1 MKTYKIITCVFLF
14 TSMFTQACQKD
25 DETQGNPTPVP
36 PEEEV
41 PSSEFNYIYNQGTDG
56 FELYRI
62 PAIVKSKSNTL
73 LAFAEARKAR
83 SNGDSGDIDLVVKRS
98 SDNGKTWS
106 KQITIWN
113 DGQNTCGNPVPIV
126 DDRGRIHLLMTW
138 NFQTDKWGAITNG
151 TGEDSRR
158 PYYTY
163 SDDDG
168 ITWAQPVEIT
178 SSVKKEKWDWYATG
192 PCHGIQIQK
201 GIHKGRL
208 VAPNYFTTR
217 ESGKVTSYSH
227 IIYSDDYGKTWKP
240 GEPTPVGGVGECSVA
255 EIGEGTLML
264 NMRAD
269 EGFYRK
275 SCTSIDGG
283 LTWSSPQISID
294 QIDCKCQGS
303 ILSIGGAVFLS
314 NAASATERINM
325 TIKKSTDNG
334 KNWKGQYTVY
344 EGNSGYS
351 DIVELSD
358 SQIAIIY
365 EGGEKRYTDGL
376 AFKVEKKNYIFI
388 TVYCC
393 DIVIGLF

>member
-14 TSMFTQACQKD
+14 TSMFTQACQID

-151 TGEDSRR
+151 TGKDSRR

-376 AFKVEKKNYIFI
+376 AFKVVSIKSIQ
-388 TVYCC
+388 
-393 DIVIGLF
+393 

>member
-14 TSMFTQACQKD
+14 TSMFTQAFQKD

-376 AFKVEKKNYIFI
+376 AFKVVSIKSIQ
-388 TVYCC
+388 
-393 DIVIGLF
+393 

>member
-25 DETQGNPTPVP
+25 DETQGNQTPVP

-151 TGEDSRR
+151 TGKDSRR

-376 AFKVEKKNYIFI
+376 AFKVVSIKSIQ
-388 TVYCC
+388 
-393 DIVIGLF
+393 

>member
-56 FELYRI
+56 FELYLI

-376 AFKVEKKNYIFI
+376 AFKVVSIKSIQ
-388 TVYCC
+388 
-393 DIVIGLF
+393 

>member
-217 ESGKVTSYSH
+217 ESGKGTSYSH

-376 AFKVEKKNYIFI
+376 AFKVVSIKSIQ
-388 TVYCC
+388 
-393 DIVIGLF
+393 

>member
-138 NFQTDKWGAITNG
+138 NFQTDPWGAITNG

-217 ESGKVTSYSH
+217 ESGKVTSYSQ

-376 AFKVEKKNYIFI
+376 AFKVVSIKSIQ
-388 TVYCC
+388 
-393 DIVIGLF
+393 

>member
-56 FELYRI
+56 FEVYRI

-83 SNGDSGDIDLVVKRS
+83 SNGDSGDIDLVVKRL

-376 AFKVEKKNYIFI
+376 AFKVVSIKSIQ
-388 TVYCC
+388 
-393 DIVIGLF
+393 

>member
-1 MKTYKIITCVFLF
+1 MKTYKFITCVFLF

-113 DGQNTCGNPVPIV
+113 DGQNTCGNPVHIV

-376 AFKVEKKNYIFI
+376 AFKVVSIKSIQ
-388 TVYCC
+388 
-393 DIVIGLF
+393 

>member
-283 LTWSSPQISID
+283 LQISID

-376 AFKVEKKNYIFI
+376 AFKVVSIKSIQ
-388 TVYCC
+388 
-393 DIVIGLF
+393 

>member
-163 SDDDG
+163 SDDDC

-240 GEPTPVGGVGECSVA
+240 GEPTPVGGVGGCSVA

-376 AFKVEKKNYIFI
+376 AFKVVSIKSIQ
-388 TVYCC
+388 
-393 DIVIGLF
+393 

>member
-1 MKTYKIITCVFLF
+1 
-14 TSMFTQACQKD
+14 
-25 DETQGNPTPVP
+25 
-36 PEEEV
+36 
-41 PSSEFNYIYNQGTDG
+41 
-56 FELYRI
+56 
-62 PAIVKSKSNTL
+62 
-73 LAFAEARKAR
+73 
-83 SNGDSGDIDLVVKRS
+83 
-98 SDNGKTWS
+98 
-106 KQITIWN
+106 
-113 DGQNTCGNPVPIV
+113 
-126 DDRGRIHLLMTW
+126 MTW

-376 AFKVEKKNYIFI
+376 AFKVVSIKSIQ
-388 TVYCC
+388 
-393 DIVIGLF
+393 

>member
-138 NFQTDKWGAITNG
+138 NFQTEKWGAIING

-376 AFKVEKKNYIFI
+376 AFKVVSIKSIQ
-388 TVYCC
+388 
-393 DIVIGLF
+393 

>member
-151 TGEDSRR
+151 TGKDSRR

-227 IIYSDDYGKTWKP
+227 MIYSDDYGKTWKP

-376 AFKVEKKNYIFI
+376 AFKVVSIKSIQ
-388 TVYCC
+388 
-393 DIVIGLF
+393 

>member
-314 NAASATERINM
+314 YAASATERSIM

-376 AFKVEKKNYIFI
+376 AFKVVSIKSIQ
-388 TVYCC
+388 
-393 DIVIGLF
+393 

>member
-158 PYYTY
+158 PYYTS

-376 AFKVEKKNYIFI
+376 AFKVVSIKSIQ
-388 TVYCC
+388 
-393 DIVIGLF
+393 

>member
-264 NMRAD
+264 NMRAY
-269 EGFYRK
+269 EGYYRK

-303 ILSIGGAVFLS
+303 ILSIGGAFFLS

-376 AFKVEKKNYIFI
+376 AFKVVSIKSIQ
-388 TVYCC
+388 
-393 DIVIGLF
+393 

>member
-25 DETQGNPTPVP
+25 DETQGNPTLVP

-41 PSSEFNYIYNQGTDG
+41 PSSEFNYIYNQGMDG

-376 AFKVEKKNYIFI
+376 AFKVVSIKSIQ
-388 TVYCC
+388 
-393 DIVIGLF
+393 

>member
-334 KNWKGQYTVY
+334 KNWKEQYTVY

-376 AFKVEKKNYIFI
+376 AFKVVSIKSIQ
-388 TVYCC
+388 
-393 DIVIGLF
+393 

>member
-178 SSVKKEKWDWYATG
+178 SSVKKEKWDWYATC

-376 AFKVEKKNYIFI
+376 AFKVVSIKSIQ
-388 TVYCC
+388 
-393 DIVIGLF
+393 

>member
-14 TSMFTQACQKD
+14 TSMLTQACQKD

-56 FELYRI
+56 FEVYRI

-98 SDNGKTWS
+98 SDNGETWS

-178 SSVKKEKWDWYATG
+178 SSVKKKKWDWYATG

-376 AFKVEKKNYIFI
+376 AFKVVSIKSIQ
-388 TVYCC
+388 
-393 DIVIGLF
+393 

>member
-62 PAIVKSKSNTL
+62 PAIVKSKSNIL

-138 NFQTDKWGAITNG
+138 NFQTDTWGAITNG

-376 AFKVEKKNYIFI
+376 AFKVVSIKSIQ
-388 TVYCC
+388 
-393 DIVIGLF
+393 

>member
-255 EIGEGTLML
+255 EIGGGTLML

-376 AFKVEKKNYIFI
+376 AFKVVSIKSIQ
-388 TVYCC
+388 
-393 DIVIGLF
+393 

>member
-138 NFQTDKWGAITNG
+138 NFQTDKWGAITNR

-376 AFKVEKKNYIFI
+376 AFKVVSIKSIQ
-388 TVYCC
+388 
-393 DIVIGLF
+393 

>member
-14 TSMFTQACQKD
+14 TSMFTQARQKD

-163 SDDDG
+163 SDDHG

-376 AFKVEKKNYIFI
+376 AFKVVSIKSIQ
-388 TVYCC
+388 
-393 DIVIGLF
+393 

>member
-158 PYYTY
+158 TYYTY

-376 AFKVEKKNYIFI
+376 AFKVVSIKSIQ
-388 TVYCC
+388 
-393 DIVIGLF
+393 

>member
-56 FELYRI
+56 FEVYRI

-227 IIYSDDYGKTWKP
+227 IIYSDDYGKTWKL

-376 AFKVEKKNYIFI
+376 AFKVVSIKSIQ
-388 TVYCC
+388 
-393 DIVIGLF
+393 

>member
-151 TGEDSRR
+151 TGVDSRR

-376 AFKVEKKNYIFI
+376 AFKVVSIKSIQ
-388 TVYCC
+388 
-393 DIVIGLF
+393 

>member
-192 PCHGIQIQK
+192 PCHGIPP
-201 GIHKGRL
+201 
-208 VAPNYFTTR
+208 A
-217 ESGKVTSYSH
+217 
-227 IIYSDDYGKTWKP
+227 
-240 GEPTPVGGVGECSVA
+240 
-255 EIGEGTLML
+255 
-264 NMRAD
+264 
-269 EGFYRK
+269 
-275 SCTSIDGG
+275 
-283 LTWSSPQISID
+283 
-294 QIDCKCQGS
+294 
-303 ILSIGGAVFLS
+303 
-314 NAASATERINM
+314 
-325 TIKKSTDNG
+325 
-334 KNWKGQYTVY
+334 
-344 EGNSGYS
+344 
-351 DIVELSD
+351 
-358 SQIAIIY
+358 
-365 EGGEKRYTDGL
+365 
-376 AFKVEKKNYIFI
+376 
-388 TVYCC
+388 
-393 DIVIGLF
+393 

>member
-240 GEPTPVGGVGECSVA
+240 GEPTPVGGVGEFSVA

-376 AFKVEKKNYIFI
+376 AFKVVSIKSIQ
-388 TVYCC
+388 
-393 DIVIGLF
+393 